1 MLALHVLASGSSG
14 NAAVVENTATSAG
27 VLIDCGIC
35 KRDFLNRCD
44 EAGFDPGR
52 IQAMFVTH
60 EHGDHVKGLGV
71 VLRGL
76 AKIGNVPPVFAAG
89 ACTANSSVLSK
100 VAEAFDIR
108 ELTTACAPA
117 GNRDTASAALDGTTP
132 HAAGPGA
139 VETAGMRIIPFATSH
154 DAAASFGFRIEDAAD
169 GDAVGYLTDS
179 GIVTAQAHAALRDVR
194 ILALESNHDPKML
207 PPGPTRMSSS
217 SASRRTAGTCPTARR
232 PPSSARWLP
241 NRAQRASACR
251 KRWLPCTCRRTTTTT
266 AWPDARSKRRSAMR
280 AATRKP
286 SAATKP
292 ASPPPANSRPTPR
305 TLRGRSANCPVQRL
319 PYSNASRCRASP
331 PPAKTQKAVRP
342 EDAPP
347 NQQFLASR
355 ATNPLSK
362 ENRRG
367 STDHACH
374 FSNASTTSSR
384 RMK

>member
-14 NAAVVENTATSAG
+14 NAAVIENTATGAG

-76 AKIGNVPPVFAAG
+76 AKVGNVPPVFAAG
-89 ACTANSSVLSK
+89 ACTANSSALSK
-100 VAEAFDIR
+100 VAEAFDVR
-108 ELTTACAPA
+108 ELTTACALAGSRDMACAAFDGSAAHAAPA
-117 GNRDTASAALDGTTP
+117 GQDSAP
-132 HAAGPGA
+132 HTAGPGA

-207 PPGPTRMSSS
+207 AAGPYPYVIKQRI
-217 SASRRTAGTCPTARR
+217 ASNSGHLSNDQAAAELGTLVAESRAAGLHLPQTVVAMHVSQNNNDYSLARRTLEAALGDAGCYAETLCGYQARLTTAR
-232 PPSSARWLP
+232 
-241 NRAQRASACR
+241 
-251 KRWLPCTCRRTTTTT
+251 
-266 AWPDARSKRRSAMR
+266 
-280 AATRKP
+280 
-286 SAATKP
+286 
-292 ASPPPANSRPTPR
+292 
-305 TLRGRSANCPVQRL
+305 
-319 PYSNASRCRASP
+319 
-331 PPAKTQKAVRP
+331 
-342 EDAPP
+342 
-347 NQQFLASR
+347 
-355 ATNPLSK
+355 
-362 ENRRG
+362 
-367 STDHACH
+367 
-374 FSNASTTSSR
+374 
-384 RMK
+384 

>member
-14 NAAVVENTATSAG
+14 NAAVIENTATGAG

-89 ACTANSSVLSK
+89 ACTANSSALSK
-100 VAEAFDIR
+100 VAEAFDVR
-108 ELTTACAPA
+108 ELTTACALA
-117 GNRDTASAALDGTTP
+117 GSRDMASAAFDDATP
-132 HAAGPGA
+132 HAAIAGPGHGSATHAAPAGQDSAPLTASPGA
-139 VETAGMRIIPFATSH
+139 VEAAGMRITPFATSH

-207 PPGPTRMSSS
+207 AAGPYPYVIKQRI
-217 SASRRTAGTCPTARR
+217 ASNSGHLSNGQAAAELSTLVAESRAAGKRLPQTVVAMHVSQNNNDYSLARRTFEAALGDAGCYAEALCGYQARLTTAR
-232 PPSSARWLP
+232 
-241 NRAQRASACR
+241 
-251 KRWLPCTCRRTTTTT
+251 
-266 AWPDARSKRRSAMR
+266 
-280 AATRKP
+280 
-286 SAATKP
+286 
-292 ASPPPANSRPTPR
+292 
-305 TLRGRSANCPVQRL
+305 
-319 PYSNASRCRASP
+319 
-331 PPAKTQKAVRP
+331 
-342 EDAPP
+342 
-347 NQQFLASR
+347 
-355 ATNPLSK
+355 
-362 ENRRG
+362 
-367 STDHACH
+367 
-374 FSNASTTSSR
+374 
-384 RMK
+384 

>member
-14 NAAVVENTATSAG
+14 NAAVIENTATGAG

-89 ACTANSSVLSK
+89 ACTANSSALSK
-100 VAEAFDIR
+100 AAEAFDVR
-108 ELTTACAPA
+108 ELTTACALA
-117 GNRDTASAALDGTTP
+117 GSRDMASAAFDDATP
-132 HAAGPGA
+132 HAAIAGPGA

-207 PPGPTRMSSS
+207 AAGPYPYVIKQRI
-217 SASRRTAGTCPTARR
+217 ASNSGHLSNDQAAAELGMLVAESRTAGLRLPQTVVAMHVSQNNNDYSLARRTLEAALGEAGCYAETLCGYQARLTTAR
-232 PPSSARWLP
+232 
-241 NRAQRASACR
+241 
-251 KRWLPCTCRRTTTTT
+251 
-266 AWPDARSKRRSAMR
+266 
-280 AATRKP
+280 
-286 SAATKP
+286 
-292 ASPPPANSRPTPR
+292 
-305 TLRGRSANCPVQRL
+305 
-319 PYSNASRCRASP
+319 
-331 PPAKTQKAVRP
+331 
-342 EDAPP
+342 
-347 NQQFLASR
+347 
-355 ATNPLSK
+355 
-362 ENRRG
+362 
-367 STDHACH
+367 
-374 FSNASTTSSR
+374 
-384 RMK
+384 